1 MKLNQYLG
9 RRIAALALVLLSIFL
24 TIAITQATISI
35 QREKKGTEQLLLLSQ
50 ELDHLRQAE
59 LSDFTPQLNK
69 LIALSQS
76 DEFRHIRIYFKDA
89 KGQIIAQSNPD
100 RNISMAGNLLN
111 KLFALTHQSST
122 GDVLSASWVIRGPD
136 KTITVSISPDPASEL
151 NEATASLFSSML
163 MLIAL
168 TATLYFGVKLTLAK
182 ALNPLKQSLHQ
193 LQQLAQNKYD
203 GVLKESDISEVKAVN
218 DAINELSQSLIKLD
232 NSRQMLSAKLISS
245 QEDER
250 ARISRDIHDELGQM
264 IAGIRY
270 NTSYLQKT
278 LESKSKGEIFNDVL
292 QAIGDISNATK
303 NIDEELKRILKELRP
318 QGNLLNLNNESIKKL
333 LIDLIEGWQATTS
346 NTCIF
351 NYSIDLGSK
360 LLQQNIGLTLFRI
373 TQEALTNI
381 AKHAQASIVD
391 IQIHVDQHF
400 IYWSVC
406 DNGTGISDWDGSTQ
420 QRGNGLSGLQERLWA
435 IGGELTITPKL
446 EEGGV
451 GLSAKLPLSTLS

>member
-9 RRIAALALVLLSIFL
+9 RRISALALALLSIFL
-24 TIAITQATISI
+24 AVAITQATISI

-50 ELDHLRQAE
+50 ELDQLSQTG
-59 LSDFTPQLNK
+59 LSDLTPKLNK

-111 KLFALTHQSST
+111 KLFKLTHQSPT
-122 GDVLSASWVIRGPD
+122 NDVVSASWVIRGPD
-136 KTITVSISPDPASEL
+136 KTITVYISPDPASEL
-151 NEATASLFSSML
+151 NEAATSLFSSML
-163 MLIAL
+163 MLVAL

-182 ALNPLKQSLHQ
+182 ALKPLKQSLSQ
-193 LQQLAQNKYD
+193 LQHLAQNKYD
-203 GVLKESDISEVKAVN
+203 GVLKESNISEVKAVN
-218 DAINELSQSLIKLD
+218 DAINELSQSLIALE

-250 ARISRDIHDELGQM
+250 ARVSRDIHDELGQK
-264 IAGIRY
+264 IAVIRY
-270 NTSYLQKT
+270 NTSYLEKILGSQSNSE
-278 LESKSKGEIFNDVL
+278 LFNDAL
-292 QAIGDISNATK
+292 QAIGDISDATK

-346 NTCIF
+346 NACRF
-351 NYSIDLGSK
+351 NYSIDLGPQP
-360 LLQQNIGLTLFRI
+360 LQHNIGLTLFRV

-381 AKHAQASIVD
+381 AKHAQASFVD
-391 IQIHVDQHF
+391 IQIHVDQNF
-400 IYWSVC
+400 IHWSVC
-406 DNGTGISDWDGSTQ
+406 DNGTGISDWDRKSQ
-420 QRGNGLSGLQERLWA
+420 QRGNGLCGLQERLWA

-446 EEGGV
+446 EKGGF

>member
-1 MKLNQYLG
+1 
-9 RRIAALALVLLSIFL
+9 
-24 TIAITQATISI
+24 
-35 QREKKGTEQLLLLSQ
+35 
-50 ELDHLRQAE
+50 
-59 LSDFTPQLNK
+59 
-69 LIALSQS
+69 
-76 DEFRHIRIYFKDA
+76 
-89 KGQIIAQSNPD
+89 
-100 RNISMAGNLLN
+100 
-111 KLFALTHQSST
+111 
-122 GDVLSASWVIRGPD
+122 
-136 KTITVSISPDPASEL
+136 
-151 NEATASLFSSML
+151 

-182 ALNPLKQSLHQ
+182 ALNPLKQSLNQ

-218 DAINELSQSLIKLD
+218 DAINELSQSLIKLN

-346 NTCIF
+346 NACIF

-381 AKHAQASIVD
+381 AKHAQASLVD

-406 DNGTGISDWDGSTQ
+406 DNGTGISDWDVSTQ